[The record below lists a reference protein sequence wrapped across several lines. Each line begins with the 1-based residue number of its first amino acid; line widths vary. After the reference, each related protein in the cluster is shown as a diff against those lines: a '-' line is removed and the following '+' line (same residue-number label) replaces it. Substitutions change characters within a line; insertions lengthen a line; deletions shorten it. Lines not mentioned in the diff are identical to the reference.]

1 MLKYKIYQLSVE
13 DENSPGFAYK
23 FWDWDKIQLKLK
35 DNNISLGE
43 FLNMYE
49 LKYEGEI
56 EEGKSTI
63 GTLEKVYRMFNDYSL
78 MPDDFK
84 GHSLSMSDI
93 VELDDIKYICDTIG
107 FAEVK

>member
-1 MLKYKIYQLSVE
+1 MKYKIYQLLVE
-13 DENSPGFAYK
+13 DDNSPGFAYK
-23 FWDWDKIQLKLK
+23 FWDWDFIQQRLQKN
-35 DNNISLGE
+35 DVSLQE
-43 FLNMYE
+43 FLDMYE

-56 EEGKSTI
+56 RGEKSTI
-63 GTLEKVYRMFNDYSL
+63 GTLEQIYIMFNDYNL

-93 VELDDIKYICDTIG
+93 VELDDKKYICDTIG